1 VDAVLAATYRRAV
14 VSMLERLTAAQNA
27 HDADTFASCFADD
40 YRSTQPAH
48 PARAFT
54 GNEQVRDNWTALFG
68 GVPDF
73 RARLVDSC
81 VDAEA
86 EWGEVEW
93 SGHHADGS
101 PFLMRGVMVLTL
113 ADDRIA
119 AARLYVE
126 PVEGDGE
133 AIGAV
138 VAGLARPSG

>member
-1 VDAVLAATYRRAV
+1 MA
-14 VSMLERLTAAQNA
+14 SMLERITTAQNA
-27 HDADTFASCFADD
+27 HDAEVFASLFADD

-54 GNEQVRDNWTALFG
+54 GNQQVRDNWSAMFD

-73 RARLVDSC
+73 RARLVDAC
-81 VDAEA
+81 VDADV

-113 ADDRIA
+113 AHDRIA
-119 AARLYVE
+119 SARLYVE

-133 AIGAV
+133 AIAEV
-138 VAGLARPSG
+138 VAGLARPST